1 MQSSCSSFIFA
12 FSFAKNL
19 APKLKKDAKQNMRGK
34 ERGERER
41 EEEVLLQEV
50 CRSGIGDGTME
61 AIAKS
66 TRILP

>member
-1 MQSSCSSFIFA
+1 MP
-12 FSFAKNL
+12 NR
-19 APKLKKDAKQNMRGK
+19 MRGK

-41 EEEVLLQEV
+41 EEEEEVFLQEV

-61 AIAKS
+61 AITKS